1 MPYWFDINNHSDEA
15 TDEEGAPKA
24 APSSISGGRVNKPAL
39 IRLTRGQKLQWSG
52 LLFILPA
59 VVYFLLVYYIPL
71 INSFAMSFTEILPRR
86 VVVFA
91 GLKTFREVLAD
102 RSFWES
108 VKNTLLFNLLSLLL
122 VVPFGIL
129 IAIGISNISRSI
141 TRNVFTALYILPIF
155 VSFAAAGAIWEW
167 ILHPHYGVVNN
178 FLAAVGGPRFSF
190 LTGTDQVVPSLAVI
204 NFWVRVGYCIL
215 IILSGLQSIPQS
227 FFEAAK
233 VDGASGAT
241 MFRRITLPLLLPQ
254 IAVVTLLE
262 VVFGF
267 KVFDVVY
274 VTTQGGPARASYM
287 LLFYFYD
294 NAFRFYRQ
302 DRASVVAVLMFLTL
316 LVFSVIQRRIV
327 KGKRYEF

>member
-1 MPYWFDINNHSDEA
+1 M
-15 TDEEGAPKA
+15 
-24 APSSISGGRVNKPAL
+24 
-39 IRLTRGQKLQWSG
+39 QKLHVSG
-52 LLFILPA
+52 FLFIMPA
-59 VVYFLLVYYIPL
+59 VVYFFLVYYIPL
-71 INSFAMSFTEILPRR
+71 INSFTMSFTEVLPKQ
-86 VVVFA
+86 VVEFA
-91 GLKTFREVLAD
+91 GLKTYREVLAD

-108 VKNTLLFNLLSLLL
+108 VNNTILFNILSLLL

-129 IAIGISNISRSI
+129 IAIGISNIKNDI
-141 TRNVFTALYILPIF
+141 TKDLFTALYILPMF
-155 VSFAAAGAIWEW
+155 VSLAAAGAIWEW
-167 ILHPHYGVVNN
+167 IYHPHYGVINN
-178 FLAAVGGPRFSF
+178 LLAGFGGPRFSF
-190 LTGTDQVVPSLAVI
+190 LTGVNQAVPSLAVI

-227 FFEAAK
+227 YFEAAK
-233 VDGASGAT
+233 VDGASGLT
-241 MFRRITLPLLLPQ
+241 MFRKITLPLLLPQ

-287 LLFYFYD
+287 ILFYFYD

-316 LVFSVIQRRIV
+316 LLFSIIQRRIV